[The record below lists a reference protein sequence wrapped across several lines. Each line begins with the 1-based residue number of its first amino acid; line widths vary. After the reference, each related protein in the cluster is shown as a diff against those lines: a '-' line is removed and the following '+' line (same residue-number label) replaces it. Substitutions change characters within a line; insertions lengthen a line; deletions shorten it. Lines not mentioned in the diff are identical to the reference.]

1 MKNQK
6 DFKAPRDYFEQLPE
20 KIINKVHTKRDLAG
34 FRVKSDY
41 FKGLEHSVISKLPKE
56 SKVLPLYQKIGIA
69 AAVVI
74 GAFLLST
81 PSESVIPDEFSDFAA
96 FSGMDSFNF
105 DPMLI
110 ANTDVDLDE
119 MNPNKLE
126 LEDLETYLEEEQL
139 NILDYEY

>member
-6 DFKAPRDYFEQLPE
+6 GFKLPRDYFEKLPE
-20 KIINKVHTKRDLAG
+20 KISKKVHTERDMAG
-34 FRVKSDY
+34 FQVKSDY
-41 FKGLEHSVISKLPKE
+41 FNGLEHSVLSKLPKE
-56 SKVLPLYQKIGIA
+56 PRILPLYQKIGIA

-81 PSESVIPDEFSDFAA
+81 PSEFINPDEFSDFAA

-110 ANTDVDLDE
+110 ANTDVDLDQ
-119 MNPNKLE
+119 MNPNELE